1 MAQNHIEENNYPK
14 AIAISTAL
22 MGAFIALSFF
32 WIIGKFEP
40 NEELGMGG
48 MVVNYGTSVT
58 GMGTDYTSIEEPS
71 MAPDANSKAPDKI
84 TPVEATK
91 SVSSELSDKNLTTQ
105 DNEEAVSVNT
115 KDTKSVSSPSTTQ
128 DNKASA
134 PAVNQNALYKG
145 NKNNATGKG
154 DGTGTEA
161 GNQGDPDG
169 DPLAP
174 FYGDGGSG
182 FGNKPL
188 PLSNFRNLVK
198 PVDDGQETGTIMVK
212 IQVNKSG
219 RIVSATAGVRGS
231 TFSTAALARKC
242 EEAMLNAS
250 LNPITKGPEIRI
262 FYVPFVFKVK

>member
-1 MAQNHIEENNYPK
+1 MAQNHKEENNYPK
-14 AIAISTAL
+14 ALAISTLL
-22 MGAFIALSFF
+22 MGSFIALSFF
-32 WIIGKFEP
+32 WLIGRFEP

-58 GMGTDYTSIEEPS
+58 GVGTDYTSIEEPS
-71 MAPDANSKAPDKI
+71 MAPDANAKAPDKI
-84 TPVEATK
+84 TPDPATK
-91 SVSSELSDKNLTTQ
+91 TVSSQLSDKNITTQ
-105 DNEEAVSVNT
+105 DSEDAVSVNT
-115 KDTKSVSSPSTTQ
+115 KENKSNANPSSTK
-128 DNKASA
+128 DDKASQ
-134 PAVNQNALYKG
+134 PAINQNALYKG

-161 GNQGDPDG
+161 GNQGDVDG
-169 DPLAP
+169 DPLTP

-188 PLSNFRNLVK
+188 PLSNFRNLVV

-219 RIVSATAGVRGS
+219 RIIGATAGARGS
-231 TFSTAALARKC
+231 TFRSASLGKKC
-242 EEAMLNAS
+242 EESMMNAS
-250 LNPITKGPEIRI
+250 LSPITKGPDIRI